1 MKTILLLF
9 LLISILFYFNLTQ
22 KESFD
27 SPNEF
32 NQNLNPWYN
41 EYSGN
46 TQREYSNM
54 NDIIR

>member
-1 MKTILLLF
+1 MKSILLLF
-9 LLISILFYFNLTQ
+9 SLISILFYFNLTQ
-22 KESFD
+22 KE
-27 SPNEF
+27 PF

-46 TQREYSNM
+46 NQREYSNM